1 MARKES
7 TTQFKESIPTIIGA
21 GITEKW
27 YFTHLQAKYRVRM
40 KIRPRFFGKETVFT
54 LEKKLME
61 VLKNGGRAI
70 VVFDAD
76 VSTWNKAEK
85 ERLETMKSKY
95 AKNNRVLLCDS
106 MPSIEYWF
114 LLHYV
119 NTNRHFGTSKAVIM
133 ELVKHIKEFD
143 KTETFLKNQ
152 KWVDDMSADGRLES
166 AAQRAVALG
175 TSGESYTN
183 VWKAMQELHI
193 VELEASQENPGNRI
207 DKLVE
212 QDMLF
217 FILGTVVSAD
227 SLVDSESC
235 EKALKIVRE
244 LKEDLPLSKLK
255 DDKKLKTRL
264 DEAEQIIMCDLETFQ
279 EPRSSSDNE

>member
-7 TTQFKESIPTIIGA
+7 TKQRNEAIPTIIGA

-54 LEKKLME
+54 LEKKLAE
-61 VLKNGGRAI
+61 VLKDGGRAI
-70 VVFDAD
+70 IVFDAD

-85 ERLETMKSKY
+85 ERLETMRSKY
-95 AKNNRVLLCDS
+95 AKNSRVLLCDS

-119 NTNRHFGTSKAVIM
+119 NTNRHFGTSKAVIT
-133 ELVKHIKEFD
+133 ELAKHIKEFD
-143 KTETFLKNQ
+143 KTEAFLKNQ
-152 KWVDDMSADGRLES
+152 KWVDEMSADNRLEN
-166 AAQRAVALG
+166 AVQRAVAFG
-175 TSGESYTN
+175 TNGASYTN
-183 VWKAMQELHI
+183 VWKAMQELNI
-193 VELEASQENPGNRI
+193 TRVELSQESHVNRI

-212 QDMLF
+212 QDMLY
-217 FILGTVVSAD
+217 FILGTAVSAH
-227 SLVDSESC
+227 SLVDIESC
-235 EKALKIVRE
+235 EGALKIIRE

-255 DDKKLKTRL
+255 NDKKLKAL
-264 DEAEQIIMCDLETFQ
+264 LEDAEQIILRDLKAFK
-279 EPRSSSDNE
+279 NA

>member
-54 LEKKLME
+54 LEKKLTE

-70 VVFDAD
+70 IVFDAD

-166 AAQRAVALG
+166 AAQRAVAFG

-227 SLVDSESC
+227 SLVDAESC
-235 EKALKIVRE
+235 ENALKIVRE
-244 LKEDLPLSKLK
+244 LKEDLPLSKLR
-255 DDKKLKTRL
+255 DDKKLKARL
-264 DEAEQIIMCDLETFQ
+264 DETEQIIMHDMEAFANAKKQ
-279 EPRSSSDNE
+279 

>member
-1 MARKES
+1 MARKEA
-7 TTQFKESIPTIIGA
+7 TTQGREAIPTIIGA

-54 LEKKLME
+54 LEKKLAE
-61 VLKNGGRAI
+61 VLKEGGRAI

-85 ERLETMKSKY
+85 ERLETMRTKY
-95 AKNNRVLLCDS
+95 AKNSRVLLCDS

-114 LLHYV
+114 LLHYA
-119 NTNRHFGTSKAVIM
+119 NTNRHFGTSKAVIN

-152 KWVDDMSADGRLES
+152 KWVDDMSDNDRIE
-166 AAQRAVALG
+166 AATQRAEIFG

-183 VWKAMQELHI
+183 VWKAMKELHI
-193 VELEASQENPGNRI
+193 VEQETMPEGHANRI

-217 FILGTVVSAD
+217 FILGTVISAD
-227 SLVDSESC
+227 SLIDVESC
-235 EKALKIVRE
+235 EGALKIVRE
-244 LKEDLPLSKLK
+244 LKEDFPLSKLK

-264 DEAEQIIMCDLETFQ
+264 DEAEQIILRDLEAFKSYRQ
-279 EPRSSSDNE
+279 

>member
-70 VVFDAD
+70 IVFDAD

-85 ERLETMKSKY
+85 ERLEIMKSKY

-166 AAQRAVALG
+166 AAQRAVAFG

-193 VELEASQENPGNRI
+193 VELEVSQENPGNRI

-227 SLVDSESC
+227 SLVDAESC
-235 EKALKIVRE
+235 ENALKIVRE
-244 LKEDLPLSKLK
+244 LKEDLPLSKLR
-255 DDKKLKTRL
+255 DDKKLKARL
-264 DEAEQIIMCDLETFQ
+264 DEAEQIIMHDMEAFANAKKQ
-279 EPRSSSDNE
+279 

>member
-7 TTQFKESIPTIIGA
+7 TTQVREAIPTIIGA

-54 LEKKLME
+54 LEKKLTE
-61 VLKNGGRAI
+61 VLKDGGRAI
-70 VVFDAD
+70 IVFDAD

-85 ERLETMKSKY
+85 ERLETMRSKY
-95 AKNNRVLLCDS
+95 ANNKRVLLCDS

-114 LLHYV
+114 LLHYA
-119 NTNRHFGTSKAVIM
+119 NTNRHFGTSKAVIT
-133 ELVKHIKEFD
+133 ELVKHIREFD

-152 KWVDDMSADGRLES
+152 KWVDDMSDDGRIEA
-166 AAQRAVALG
+166 AAQRAIAFG
-175 TSGESYTN
+175 TESESYTN
-183 VWKAMQELHI
+183 VWKAIQELHI
-193 VELEASQENPGNRI
+193 IELETTQDSHENRI

-227 SLVDSESC
+227 SLVDVESC
-235 EKALKIVRE
+235 EGALKIVRE
-244 LKEDLPLSKLK
+244 LKEDLPTSKLK
-255 DDKKLKTRL
+255 DDNKLKARL
-264 DEAEQIIMCDLETFQ
+264 DEAEKIILRDLETLKKTKTK
-279 EPRSSSDNE
+279 

>member
-54 LEKKLME
+54 LEKKLTE

-106 MPSIEYWF
+106 MPSIEFWF

-166 AAQRAVALG
+166 AAQRAVAFG

-227 SLVDSESC
+227 SLVDAESC
-235 EKALKIVRE
+235 ENALKIVRE
-244 LKEDLPLSKLK
+244 LKEDLPLSKLR
-255 DDKKLKTRL
+255 DDKKLKARL
-264 DEAEQIIMCDLETFQ
+264 DEAEQIIMHDMEAFANAKKQ
-279 EPRSSSDNE
+279 

>member
-40 KIRPRFFGKETVFT
+40 KIRPRFFGKETLFT
-54 LEKKLME
+54 LEKKLTE

-166 AAQRAVALG
+166 AAQRAVAFG

-227 SLVDSESC
+227 SLVDAESC
-235 EKALKIVRE
+235 ENALKIVRE
-244 LKEDLPLSKLK
+244 LKEDLPLSKLR
-255 DDKKLKTRL
+255 DDKKLKARL
-264 DEAEQIIMCDLETFQ
+264 DEAEQIIMHDMEAFANAKKQ
-279 EPRSSSDNE
+279 

>member
-54 LEKKLME
+54 LEKKLTE

-85 ERLETMKSKY
+85 ERLETMRSKY

-119 NTNRHFGTSKAVIM
+119 NTNRHFGTSKAVLT

-152 KWVDDMSADGRLES
+152 KWVDDMSAEGRLES
-166 AAQRAVALG
+166 AAQRAVVLG
-175 TSGESYTN
+175 RSGESYTN
-183 VWKAMQELHI
+183 IWKAMQELHI
-193 VELEASQENPGNRI
+193 VELEVSQENTGNRI

-227 SLVDSESC
+227 SLVDAESC

-255 DDKKLKTRL
+255 DDKKLKARL
-264 DEAEQIIMCDLETFQ
+264 DAAEKIIMRDVEAFTNAKKQ
-279 EPRSSSDNE
+279 

>member
-7 TTQFKESIPTIIGA
+7 TKQRNEAIPTIIGA

-54 LEKKLME
+54 LEKKLSE
-61 VLKNGGRAI
+61 VLKDGGRAI
-70 VVFDAD
+70 IVFDAD
-76 VSTWNKAEK
+76 VSTWNKVEK
-85 ERLETMKSKY
+85 DRLEAMRSKY

-119 NTNRHFGTSKAVIM
+119 NTNRHFSTSKAVIT
-133 ELVKHIKEFD
+133 ELVKRIKEFD

-152 KWVDDMSADGRLES
+152 KWVNDMSADGRLES
-166 AAQRAVALG
+166 AAQRAFAFG

-193 VELEASQENPGNRI
+193 VELEPSQENHENRI

-212 QDMLF
+212 EDMLF

-227 SLVDSESC
+227 SLVDVGSC

-244 LKEDLPLSKLK
+244 LKEDFPLSKLK
-255 DDKKLKTRL
+255 ADKKLKARL
-264 DEAEQIIMCDLETFQ
+264 DEAEQIIMRDLEAFTNT
-279 EPRSSSDNE
+279 RSNKV

>member
-166 AAQRAVALG
+166 AAQRAVAFG
-175 TSGESYTN
+175 TSGES
-183 VWKAMQELHI
+183 
-193 VELEASQENPGNRI
+193 
-207 DKLVE
+207 
-212 QDMLF
+212 
-217 FILGTVVSAD
+217 
-227 SLVDSESC
+227 
-235 EKALKIVRE
+235 
-244 LKEDLPLSKLK
+244 
-255 DDKKLKTRL
+255 
-264 DEAEQIIMCDLETFQ
+264 
-279 EPRSSSDNE
+279 

>member
-54 LEKKLME
+54 LEKKLTE

-166 AAQRAVALG
+166 AAQRAVAFG

-227 SLVDSESC
+227 SLVDVESC

-244 LKEDLPLSKLK
+244 LKEDLPLSKLR
-255 DDKKLKTRL
+255 DDKKLKARL
-264 DEAEQIIMCDLETFQ
+264 DEAEQIIMHDMEAFANAKKQ
-279 EPRSSSDNE
+279 

>member
-54 LEKKLME
+54 LEKKLTE

-166 AAQRAVALG
+166 AAQRAVAFG

-227 SLVDSESC
+227 SLVDAESC
-235 EKALKIVRE
+235 ENALKIVRE
-244 LKEDLPLSKLK
+244 LKEDLPLSKLR
-255 DDKKLKTRL
+255 DDKKLKARL
-264 DEAEQIIMCDLETFQ
+264 DEAEQIIMHDMEAFANAKKQ
-279 EPRSSSDNE
+279 

>member
-27 YFTHLQAKYRVRM
+27 YFTHLQAKYCVRM

-54 LEKKLME
+54 LEKKLTE

-70 VVFDAD
+70 IVFDAD

-85 ERLETMKSKY
+85 ERLEIMKSKY

-166 AAQRAVALG
+166 AAQRAVAFG

-193 VELEASQENPGNRI
+193 VELEASQENHGNRI

-217 FILGTVVSAD
+217 FILGTVDSAD
-227 SLVDSESC
+227 SLVDAESC
-235 EKALKIVRE
+235 ENALKIVRE
-244 LKEDLPLSKLK
+244 LKEDLPLSKLR
-255 DDKKLKTRL
+255 DDKKLKARL
-264 DEAEQIIMCDLETFQ
+264 DEAEQIIMHDMEAFANAKKQ
-279 EPRSSSDNE
+279 

>member
-7 TTQFKESIPTIIGA
+7 TKQRNEAIPTIIGA

-27 YFTHLQAKYRVRM
+27 YFTHLQAKYHVRM

-54 LEKKLME
+54 LEKKLTE
-61 VLKNGGRAI
+61 VLKDGGRAI
-70 VVFDAD
+70 IVFDAD

-85 ERLETMKSKY
+85 ERLETMRSKY

-119 NTNRHFGTSKAVIM
+119 NTNRHFGTSKAVIT

-175 TSGESYTN
+175 TSGGSYTN

-193 VELEASQENPGNRI
+193 IELDALQENYENKI

-212 QDMLF
+212 NGMLYF
-217 FILGTVVSAD
+217 LLGTVISSD
-227 SLVDSESC
+227 SLIDAKSC
-235 EKALKIVRE
+235 KKALKIVRE

-255 DDKKLKTRL
+255 NDKKLKARF
-264 DEAEQIIMCDLETFQ
+264 DEVEQIIMRDMKAFT
-279 EPRSSSDNE
+279 NAKK

>member
-27 YFTHLQAKYRVRM
+27 YFTHLQAKYCVRM

-85 ERLETMKSKY
+85 ERLEIMKSKY

-133 ELVKHIKEFD
+133 ELVKHIKVFD

-166 AAQRAVALG
+166 AAQRAVAFG

-193 VELEASQENPGNRI
+193 VELEASQENHG
-207 DKLVE
+207 DK
-212 QDMLF
+212 
-217 FILGTVVSAD
+217 GTN
-227 SLVDSESC
+227 
-235 EKALKIVRE
+235 
-244 LKEDLPLSKLK
+244 LSP
-255 DDKKLKTRL
+255 
-264 DEAEQIIMCDLETFQ
+264 C
-279 EPRSSSDNE
+279 P

>member
-7 TTQFKESIPTIIGA
+7 TKQRNEAIPTIIGA

-40 KIRPRFFGKETVFT
+40 KIRPRFFGKETVFM
-54 LEKKLME
+54 LEKKLSE
-61 VLKNGGRAI
+61 VLKDGGRAI
-70 VVFDAD
+70 IVFDAD

-85 ERLETMKSKY
+85 DRLEAMKSKY

-106 MPSIEYWF
+106 MPSIEY
-114 LLHYV
+114 Y
-119 NTNRHFGTSKAVIM
+119 
-133 ELVKHIKEFD
+133 
-143 KTETFLKNQ
+143 Q
-152 KWVDDMSADGRLES
+152 KWVDDMSADGRFES
-166 AAQRAVALG
+166 AAQRAVAFG

-193 VELEASQENPGNRI
+193 VELEASQESSGNRI

-227 SLVDSESC
+227 SLVDAESC

-264 DEAEQIIMCDLETFQ
+264 DDAEQIILRDMEAFK
-279 EPRSSSDNE
+279 NVKA

>member
-54 LEKKLME
+54 LEKKLTE

-70 VVFDAD
+70 IVFDAD

-85 ERLETMKSKY
+85 ERLEIMKSKY

-166 AAQRAVALG
+166 AAQRAVAFG

-227 SLVDSESC
+227 SLVDAESC
-235 EKALKIVRE
+235 ENALKIVRE
-244 LKEDLPLSKLK
+244 LKEDLPLSKLR
-255 DDKKLKTRL
+255 DDKKLKARL
-264 DEAEQIIMCDLETFQ
+264 DEAEQIIMHDMEAFANAKKQ
-279 EPRSSSDNE
+279 

>member
-54 LEKKLME
+54 LEKKLTE

-85 ERLETMKSKY
+85 ERLETMRSKY

-119 NTNRHFGTSKAVIM
+119 NTNRHFGTSKAVLT

-166 AAQRAVALG
+166 AAQRAVAFG

-227 SLVDSESC
+227 SLVDAESC
-235 EKALKIVRE
+235 ENALKIVRE
-244 LKEDLPLSKLK
+244 LKEDLPLSKLR
-255 DDKKLKTRL
+255 DDKKLKARL
-264 DEAEQIIMCDLETFQ
+264 DEAEQIIMHDMEAFANAKKQ
-279 EPRSSSDNE
+279 

>member
-54 LEKKLME
+54 LEKKLTE

-166 AAQRAVALG
+166 AAQRAVAFG

-193 VELEASQENPGNRI
+193 VELEVSQENPGNRI

-227 SLVDSESC
+227 SLVDAESC
-235 EKALKIVRE
+235 ENALKIVRE
-244 LKEDLPLSKLK
+244 LKEDLPLSKLR
-255 DDKKLKTRL
+255 DDKKLKARL
-264 DEAEQIIMCDLETFQ
+264 DEAEQIIMHDMEAFANAKKQ
-279 EPRSSSDNE
+279 

>member
-27 YFTHLQAKYRVRM
+27 YFTHLQAKYCVRM

-166 AAQRAVALG
+166 AAQRAVAFG

-193 VELEASQENPGNRI
+193 VELEASQESSGNRI

-227 SLVDSESC
+227 SLVDAESC

-279 EPRSSSDNE
+279 KPRSSSDNE